1 MHEKYSQGI
10 GKDSWKELCAELKG
24 ETFFNKFLIQL
35 AETVYMNFGL
45 LLVTFILLINVFS
58 TNLLSLGYLVF
69 ALVLIFLNIT
79 FFKDIDS

>member
-10 GKDSWKELCAELKG
+10 GKYSWKELCAELKG
-24 ETFFNKFLIQL
+24 ETYFNKFLIQL